1 MSSGPVAGN
10 QDHIILTADVR
21 SDNKVQASAGRERRF
36 DDIEGMVLPVSH
48 SSAAVV
54 ATSHAIVGEGLPIES
69 TRQSQRSPPND
80 LLGRVSQDQQ
90 IWAENATPASMQ
102 QGSVKDTILFPVRK
116 FSASLDFL
124 VGDTSGRKGV
134 DLKSRSFSVLSSS
147 SSSSSSSSPSAS
159 SSTNS
164 LLAVVD
170 PIRDDI
176 GDKAANTQR
185 DGDVGSSARKLSRE
199 MGDRLLLL
207 AGRLLEFKSPSS
219 VSARSLHE
227 SNMGTQVVI
236 RDKGSGSDS
245 IIKEGDEPK
254 REELDDGDE
263 EDFSTDEVNI
273 EQAKISCADRRLE
286 TTAATERGEAI
297 DLRIRLQRAEE
308 QLKVERR
315 LRTGAAKR
323 LLLLSNI
330 LSGKY
335 SLSEYDSLESL

>member
-21 SDNKVQASAGRERRF
+21 SDNKVQASAGREKRF

-90 IWAENATPASMQ
+90 IWVENATPASMQ

-147 SSSSSSSSPSAS
+147 SSSSSSPSAS

-176 GDKAANTQR
+176 SDKTANTQR

-236 RDKGSGSDS
+236 RDKGSGCDS
-245 IIKEGDEPK
+245 IIKEGFEPEG
-254 REELDDGDE
+254 EELDDGDE